1 MISSELH
8 STPVVVRSI
17 LSKKEAGWWFWSCD
31 FLWFSI
37 LYIYIYI
44 VYVYNVYIYICMY
57 IFLMFFQKSRWHAFE
72 TSKQRTLGWDQIPP
86 GSSGDDRAWGIV
98 FNGNGEHFVGG
109 ETQGNWDNSNAG
121 DWDILLIKYGA
132 SGTKDWVTSC
142 PIQQT

>member
-1 MISSELH
+1 MYIM
-8 STPVVVRSI
+8 
-17 LSKKEAGWWFWSCD
+17 
-31 FLWFSI
+31 
-37 LYIYIYI
+37 YIYM
-44 VYVYNVYIYICMY
+44 YVYILDVLPKKVDDM
-57 IFLMFFQKSRWHAFE
+57 H
-72 TSKQRTLGWDQIPP
+72 SKLPNNEHLVWDQIPP